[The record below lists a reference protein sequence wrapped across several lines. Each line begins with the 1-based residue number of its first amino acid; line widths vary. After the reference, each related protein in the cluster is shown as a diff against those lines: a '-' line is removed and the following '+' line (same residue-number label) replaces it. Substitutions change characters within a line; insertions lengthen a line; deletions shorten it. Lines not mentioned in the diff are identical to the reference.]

1 MGHPAANRVRNAV
14 GMGLLLTAATLLLW
28 ACLQS
33 PISLLGSGRD
43 GGWDGSSAVGDV
55 GAPAILGLFSMSGC
69 SELTFP
75 SGSPQCVGT
84 APLRVRLILLA
95 LGATS
100 HRFQV
105 VRAPDGDGGAS
116 DGGDGRDA
124 GDAGS
129 ADLGGD
135 SLLDD
140 TASRSDAPELLL
152 GTPGTY
158 LVSLG
163 VAGPGGTATAAGTII
178 VLPAGLGSAC
188 DSSGQCATGLRCLCG
203 HNSTDGTC
211 PAGLSV
217 GICTRSCDGTACPG
231 DSVCIDLSRSA
242 VPAGVDGGPSDDT
255 WRRPICVPACGGD
268 AGCRSDL
275 VCRDL
280 PLLKSGG
287 SAGGQFQWGSA
298 CFASV
303 PGGVG
308 ASCLSASEKPDPSA
322 CAFGLCDPLGLRSLC
337 TATCDAGCPS
347 SAACAVWNS
356 TAAPAPAAP
365 RCLARCDAMHP
376 CTDPLLDCL
385 VGGASGTLGF
395 KLPSEPLG
403 TSVCAPRHCTMA
415 ADCPGGQCVA
425 LGGGS
430 FCTR

>member
-1 MGHPAANRVRNAV
+1 MGHPAANRIRNAV

-28 ACLQS
+28 ACLQA

-43 GGWDGSSAVGDV
+43 GGRDGGSTAAAD

-69 SELTFP
+69 AELTFP
-75 SGSPQCVGT
+75 AGAPQCLGT

-105 VRAPDGDGGAS
+105 VRATASGDGGAS
-116 DGGDGRDA
+116 DGGDG
-124 GDAGS
+124 GDGGGS
-129 ADLGGD
+129 DGGSD

-140 TASRSDAPELLL
+140 TSSRSDAPELVLS
-152 GTPGTY
+152 GPGTY

-178 VLPAGLGSAC
+178 VLPAGLGAPC
-188 DSSGQCATGLRCLCG
+188 DTSGECAAGLRCLCG
-203 HNSTDGTC
+203 RGSSDGTC

-217 GICTRSCDGTACPG
+217 GMCTRSCDGTACPG

-242 VPAGVDGGPSDDT
+242 LPAGSDGGAAKDS
-255 WRRPICVPACGGD
+255 WRQPICAPACGGD
-268 AGCRSDL
+268 GGCRSDL
-275 VCRDL
+275 VCREL
-280 PLLKSGG
+280 PLLKPGE
-287 SAGGQFQWGSA
+287 SAGGLFQWGAS

-308 ASCLSASEKPDPSA
+308 QSCLGGNEKPDPST
-322 CAFGLCDPLGLRSLC
+322 CAFGICDSLGLRALC

-347 SAACAVWNS
+347 SSACAVWNG
-356 TAAPAPAAP
+356 TAAPAPSAP
-365 RCLARCDAMHP
+365 RCMPRCDMMHP

-385 VGGASGTLGF
+385 VGGATGTLGF
-395 KLPSEPLG
+395 KLPGEPLG
-403 TSVCAPRHCTMA
+403 TAVCAPRRCTMA
-415 ADCPGGQCVA
+415 TDCPGGQCVA
-425 LGGGS
+425 LGGAS